1 MKLLIVD
8 DNPSIRKMI
17 KSIVE
22 DLAEEIRE
30 CSDGSEALALYR
42 ERRADW
48 VLMDIRMN
56 KVDGLAATRQIK
68 SAYPDARIV
77 IVTNYDEADLRE
89 AARQA
94 GARDYVVK
102 ENLLALREIL
112 SQSAS
117 KQQG

>member
-8 DNPSIRKMI
+8 DNPTIRRMI
-17 KSIVE
+17 KSIVR

-30 CSDGSEALALYR
+30 CSDGAEAVALYR
-42 ERRADW
+42 EQSPDW
-48 VLMDIRMN
+48 VLMDIRMEEM
-56 KVDGLAATRQIK
+56 DGLAATRQIK
-68 SAYPDARIV
+68 STYPDARIV

-89 AARQA
+89 AARHA

-112 SQSAS
+112 SQSAG
-117 KQQG
+117 KP